1 MSVCTLFYDTV
12 YMCNAVT
19 AAQKLVLT
27 LCESFTMKPDPNILP
42 LPATVSEVCFRWL
55 SKAAV
60 TARTQRARAALLIRA
75 STQPSTPLKV
85 DG

>member
-27 LCESFTMKPDPNILP
+27 LCESFTMKPDPNILL
-42 LPATVSEVCFRWL
+42 LPAT
-55 SKAAV
+55 
-60 TARTQRARAALLIRA
+60 A
-75 STQPSTPLKV
+75 SWR
-85 DG
+85 